1 MTNAEKERQIDEAI
15 DIVNAL
21 IDAQNDMR
29 YALECA
35 KKMDALYDMA
45 EEAMADLDMDVR
57 LQTLIDS
64 ADELADKLM
73 KENSC
78 D

>member
-1 MTNAEKERQIDEAI
+1 MTDAEKQIDEAI

-21 IDAQNDMR
+21 IDARNDMR

-35 KKMDALYDMA
+35 KKVDALYDMA
-45 EEAMADLDMDVR
+45 EEALADLDMDVR

-73 KENSC
+73 EENSC
-78 D
+78 A